1 MVTGGSRG
9 IGRAVCLELAKGGAN
24 VVLCYAGRA
33 EAAQETVT
41 ACEDLGAKALAV
53 QCNVA
58 DEAQVKALMD
68 AAVKEFGRID
78 ILVNNAG
85 VTRDGLVMMM
95 KEADFDA
102 VIDTNLKG
110 TFLCMKAVSRIMMK
124 QRYGR
129 IVNLSSVVGLRGNAG
144 QVNYAASKAGVVG
157 MTKSLAKELASRGVT
172 VNAVAPGFIETDMT
186 AAMPQAAKDAMMP
199 TIPMQRLG
207 AAGGCGKGRGL
218 PGQPAAQH
226 LRLRQPPGLPRQYV
240 RRPAVRPGLLED
252 QESARDPGGRGV
264 RHRHHRRPA
273 VLSCGG
279 GLYGRSGRL
288 HRLLRLCGALPG
300 LHRGRL
306 HSGRHPGIHPPEER
320 RPQIHAGRIGA
331 LIPTEKGSFHA

>member
-1 MVTGGSRG
+1 MMNFAGKTAVVTGGSRG
-9 IGRAVCLELAKGGAN
+9 IGRAICEELARGGAN

-41 ACEDLGAKALAV
+41 ACKDLGAKTLAV

-129 IVNLSSVVGLRGNAG
+129 IVNLSSMWGIAG
-144 QVNYAASKAGVVG
+144 ASCEVHYSAAKSAVIGFTKA
-157 MTKSLAKELASRGVT
+157 LAKEEGPSGIT
-172 VNAVAPGFIETDMT
+172 VNCVAPGVVETDMMAVFSPEDK
-186 AAMPQAAKDAMMP
+186 AALAEETPLC
-199 TIPMQRLG
+199 RLG
-207 AAGGCGKGRGL
+207 APEDVAAAVAFLASDAGAFFT
-218 PGQPAAQH
+218 GQVLAPN
-226 LRLRQPPGLPRQYV
+226 
-240 RRPAVRPGLLED
+240 
-252 QESARDPGGRGV
+252 GGFV
-264 RHRHHRRPA
+264 
-273 VLSCGG
+273 V
-279 GLYGRSGRL
+279 
-288 HRLLRLCGALPG
+288 
-300 LHRGRL
+300 
-306 HSGRHPGIHPPEER
+306 
-320 RPQIHAGRIGA
+320 
-331 LIPTEKGSFHA
+331 